1 MVSFRSKYPIELIG
15 ISNSISSRST
25 FLVSLSICCGT
36 FFVVFK
42 LFSAAI
48 DIGMSVSDVIGMFC
62 TDDDDDEIIR
72 SLSVNDIISE
82 SKSESLSL
90 TIEDETESK
99 L

>member
-62 TDDDDDEIIR
+62 TDDDDEIIR